1 MRRFVVA
8 AAVAKA
14 AVVIVAV
21 ATDPCGP
28 LRRSWREAFR
38 PVRTSARSL
47 IIGAGEGS
55 AGSRTLI
62 QWIANATFP
71 PTTVGHWLRTYPPQS
86 TAGPAYRR
94 AVRAIAALR
103 PQDHASFDY
112 TVFDHATAVGAIL
125 DTPVPQ
131 FFPYIFQSYPN
142 ARVILAVRN
151 ASDWVRRRRRDP
163 RLNRSAGVRDGAAAA
178 SRGSPERRGA
188 AAAASWIVRASRRR
202 RGRELDRPSVAAP
215 PRPRAASFAIEPRRP
230 ASQAR
235 STKSARCAPLRSWTS
250 RS

>member
-55 AGSRTLI
+55 AGSRSLI
-62 QWIANATFP
+62 QWIANATFR

-151 ASDWVRRRRRDP
+151 ASDWVRRRRE
-163 RLNRSAGVRDGAAAA
+163 VHK
-178 SRGSPERRGA
+178 
-188 AAAASWIVRASRRR
+188 VRAVRPFAVLDKPLLTAAGRWNPSRLRPDAIGDVLAYEAHNLLVR
-202 RGRELDRPSVAAP
+202 CLVPPAQLLEINLFEEADDAVRERIT
-215 PRPRAASFAIEPRRP
+215 RFIGG
-230 ASQAR
+230 
-235 STKSARCAPLRSWTS
+235 
-250 RS
+250 